1 MNITERKM
9 YHVYF
14 VIKVILSL
22 HAFSPGCHLTILLL
36 VIKLDFKKLHR
47 NVKAILLIAYLGQ
60 TWGEKKKKVVLNI
73 GQLKKKKD

>member
-1 MNITERKM
+1 MSITERKM

-22 HAFSPGCHLTILLL
+22 HAFSSGCHLTILLL

-60 TWGEKKKKVVLNI
+60 TWGKKKKGCFEHRTVEKKK
-73 GQLKKKKD
+73 D